1 MKEAA
6 NIDYRLDPIVTEAC
20 LHERNVWLIQK
31 DADDTKKK
39 QKKTGDCLRL
49 KFKQRK
55 INTNSKC
62 YGKVRRIYLKVLIYL
77 QILNYTKL
85 ARQI

>member
-1 MKEAA
+1 MCSE
-6 NIDYRLDPIVTEAC
+6 
-20 LHERNVWLIQK
+20 
-31 DADDTKKK
+31 DADYTKKK
-39 QKKTGDCLRL
+39 TKKTGDCLRL